1 MMNKE
6 KCIISMI
13 LILLLVVTAA
23 MLYYVLNARA
33 NKLNEFPSRE
43 KALRSEGENL
53 YPDFTAGIF
62 GGLERS
68 SNDDKNPIFGGG
80 EKSAAR
86 TLQEQ
91 IYNKFPQFRVRNLKP
106 GKKPKNLKKSF
117 EEFCFPKAFK
127 IQPSQ
132 GFVSEYMSPML
143 LNSKNP
149 ITKHIRYNKGL
160 LIYHKI
166 GAGKSCAAISIAEKW
181 IEYAKE
187 HGLRGKPMI
196 VTAASLIPGF
206 RNEIRG
212 PCGVTHYEYIT
223 QEDSAVLQR
232 AKPSSPEYKRIV
244 AESNEII
251 AERYRVISYNKF
263 LEDYRNGDIGTVPS
277 ILIVDEVQ
285 NINNVTGSYF
295 GAISGYIDKHP
306 DMPVVLL
313 SGTPLFDGPRELIGL
328 MRLLRV
334 DTTSANYTKHNL
346 PSPAE
351 VERLFT
357 GKVSFYPGAPDFTF
371 PRADINV
378 LFCEMSA
385 FQSRWYRSQ
394 VASERK
400 KGMLYRYEIPND
412 FYIKSRQRANI
423 VYPNGLTGSAGLN
436 ALTPSMISGPN
447 QTLKTY
453 SAKFN
458 KLLKYLSQGELS
470 FIYTGFAE
478 YGGIAALTK
487 CLDARGYKDFAQH
500 GAGKNRY
507 AIWSGEETDG
517 QKEIVRATFNS
528 RANDD
533 GSQIRII
540 VGSPAIK
547 EGVSLMRVRQVHIL
561 EPYWNHSR
569 LAQIYGRALRYCSH
583 KNVPNSQRTVDIY
596 IYVAVC
602 NGVYSKRSKTTIAE
616 LADPDKSIDA
626 YMLSIAD
633 EKKEESEPY
642 IRALQNS
649 AVDKK
654 LYGLF

>member
-1 MMNKE
+1 MHRE
-6 KCIISMI
+6 KYIIFFI
-13 LILLLVVTAA
+13 LILLFVIVTAA
-23 MLYYVLNARA
+23 LYHVLSASH
-33 NKLNEFPSRE
+33 KTQLNPYKEQILQNSDQFSQNE
-43 KALRSEGENL
+43 ATENL
-53 YPDFTAGIF
+53 DFTGGIF
-62 GGLERS
+62 GGY
-68 SNDDKNPIFGGG
+68 SN
-80 EKSAAR
+80 AAE
-86 TLQEQ
+86 LQRQ
-91 IYNKFPQFRVRNLKP
+91 IYNRFPKFRVKGNPYSNCGKRKTRGLKSM
-106 GKKPKNLKKSF
+106 KKSF
-117 EEFCFPKAFK
+117 EEFCFPKSFK

-132 GFVSEYMSPML
+132 GFVSEYMAPILLKSKSPL
-143 LNSKNP
+143 S
-149 ITKHIRYNKGL
+149 KHIRDTKGL
-160 LIYHKI
+160 LVYHKI
-166 GAGKSCAAISIAEKW
+166 GAGKSCAAITIAEKW
-181 IEYAKE
+181 IKYAADN
-187 HGLRGKPMI
+187 GLRSKPMI

-212 PCGVTHYEYIT
+212 PCGVEHHEYISE
-223 QEDSAVLQR
+223 EDAAALLQS
-232 AKPSSPEYKRIV
+232 KPSSPEYKRIIKD
-244 AESNEII
+244 SNEII
-251 AERYRVISYNKF
+251 SHRYKILSYNKF
-263 LEDYRNGDIGTVPS
+263 LEDYKSGSLGSVPS

-285 NINNVTGSYF
+285 NINNISGSYF
-295 GAISGYIDKHP
+295 GAISGYIDKHAE
-306 DMPVVLL
+306 MPVVLL

-328 MRLLRV
+328 MRLLRIESG
-334 DTTSANYTKHNL
+334 DLSQGANYTKQNL
-346 PSPAE
+346 PSPAD

-371 PRADINV
+371 PRAEITL

-400 KGMLYRYEIPND
+400 KGMLVRHEIPND

-423 VYPNGLTGSAGLN
+423 VYPNGLTGLAGLN

-458 KLLKYLSQGELS
+458 KLLKFLSQGELS
-470 FIYTGFAE
+470 FIYTSFAE

-487 CLDARGYKDFAQH
+487 CLDARGYKDFAKF
-500 GAGKNRY
+500 GSGRNRY

-528 RANDD
+528 RQNDD

-583 KNVPNSQRTVDIY
+583 KNVPKSQRAVDIY
-596 IYVAVC
+596 IYVAIC
-602 NGVYSKRSKTTIAE
+602 YDLHGKKSIEE

-633 EKKEESEPY
+633 AKKEESDPY
-642 IRALQNS
+642 IKALQNC

-654 LYGLF
+654 LYKL